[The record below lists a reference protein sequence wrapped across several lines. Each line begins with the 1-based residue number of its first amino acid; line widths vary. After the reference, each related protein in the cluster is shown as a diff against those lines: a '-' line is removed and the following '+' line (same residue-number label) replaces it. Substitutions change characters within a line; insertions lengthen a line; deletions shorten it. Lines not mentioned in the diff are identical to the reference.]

1 MSEFDERIAGLSP
14 ERRALLKLL
23 LEEEAARPL
32 LRIKPRGKELD
43 HAPLSANQRWLWM
56 LEQMRPGSV
65 WNNKIQSRIKGKLN
79 IHALEQSLGEIVRR
93 QHALRTSFD
102 IIGDDLVQKIVPAPV
117 VTLPLADLSR
127 MTTEDA
133 RAELQRLAVEVLDT
147 VFDLKSGLLMK
158 ARLVRF
164 GSEDHVLLI
173 ALSHLI
179 SDGWSNTL
187 FMREAVMLYEAFASG
202 KPSPLAELPVQY
214 ADFAIWQR
222 EWLESAEG
230 EAQVARLKER
240 LEDASPFEFRSARQQ
255 AAREHPAVDA
265 SAPSAEMI
273 ERGRSLSGDLSGAIR
288 EMNSEEQV
296 TLFITTLAVFLIT
309 LYQYTGQDDLVCG
322 STIANRHHAEI
333 ESVIGFFAN
342 PLTLRIKLSGDPSLG
357 EVLRRVREVT
367 LESFAAQ
374 DIPFLTLTKTL
385 QPDYDFKST
394 FSLHRVLIEMDN
406 VEVSE
411 SISQDARAIVH
422 KDAFGDAPADALKFG
437 PAQLDYQ
444 ESASGYDLILRP
456 KEEAREIILK
466 LLYDPE
472 LFDAEL
478 IEAMLRHMQGLL
490 ESMTRNLEQ
499 RLSSLQ
505 PFVH

>member
-32 LRIKPRGKELD
+32 PRIKPRGKESD

-79 IHALEQSLGEIVRR
+79 IPALEQSLGEIVRR

-102 IIGDDLVQKIVPAPV
+102 IIGGDLVQKIVPAPV

-133 RAELQRLAVEVLDT
+133 RVELQRLAVEVLDT
-147 VFDLKSGLLMK
+147 VFDLTSGLLMK

-187 FMREAVMLYEAFASG
+187 FMREAVMLYGAFSSG
-202 KPSPLAELPVQY
+202 RPSPLAELPVQY

-240 LEDASPFEFRSARQQ
+240 LEDASPFEFRSARQ
-255 AAREHPAVDA
+255 HPDVDA
-265 SAPSAEMI
+265 SASSVEMI

-296 TLFITTLAVFLIT
+296 TLFITMLAVFLIT
-309 LYQYTGQDDLVCG
+309 LYQYTGQDDVVCG

-357 EVLRRVREVT
+357 EVLRRVRDVT

-394 FSLHRVLIEMDN
+394 FSLHRVLVEMDN

-411 SISQDARAIVH
+411 SISQEAGAIVH
-422 KDAFGDAPADALKFG
+422 QDAPGDAPTPALKFG

-456 KEEAREIILK
+456 KDEPRGIILK

-478 IEAMLRHMQGLL
+478 IEAMLRHMQELL